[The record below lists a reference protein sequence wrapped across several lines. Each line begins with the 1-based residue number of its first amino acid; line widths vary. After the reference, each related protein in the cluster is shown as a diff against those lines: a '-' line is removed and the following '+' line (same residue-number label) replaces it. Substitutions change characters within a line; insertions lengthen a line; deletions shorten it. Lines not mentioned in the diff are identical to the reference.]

1 MRHSNLEPIAE
12 AVWLY
17 AHRQPVIRH
26 EPRGELADPRSK
38 CFVLVDLNCVP
49 V

>member
-1 MRHSNLEPIAE
+1 MRHSNFGPIAE

-26 EPRGELADPRSK
+26 EPRGELAQRGDWKGLR
-38 CFVLVDLNCVP
+38 
-49 V
+49 

>member
-1 MRHSNLEPIAE
+1 MRYSKLEPIAE

-26 EPRGELADPRSK
+26 EPRGEWADS
-38 CFVLVDLNCVP
+38 FGFAMMNGEV
-49 V
+49 

>member
-1 MRHSNLEPIAE
+1 MRYSNLGLIAE

-26 EPRGELADPRSK
+26 EPRGELAQCGVWEVPR
-38 CFVLVDLNCVP
+38 
-49 V
+49 